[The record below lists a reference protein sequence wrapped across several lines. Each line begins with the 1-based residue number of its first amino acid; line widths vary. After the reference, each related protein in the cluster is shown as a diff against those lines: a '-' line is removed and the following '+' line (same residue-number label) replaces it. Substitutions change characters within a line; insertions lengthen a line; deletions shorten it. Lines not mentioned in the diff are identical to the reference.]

1 MSSRARLIL
10 LSGVGGSGTTTIAH
24 ATVAALA
31 GEGLR
36 PVLVDASGPA
46 SPDGGEP
53 AVLAAI
59 AGSVGRA
66 FADLGADPLLPE
78 EWFALPGVALLGA
91 LEQMRQAV
99 ADPTVDVVVVD
110 AGNHVRARELVDL
123 PASLGRLLDSA
134 LTPRLAMWRSA
145 GSASSDGAGTLFE
158 SMSTVRADV
167 QRLRSLL
174 AHPSTTM
181 RLVTRPEVDAVHRTA
196 RALAVFALLGVA
208 VDGVVLNRF
217 PRKSEEWPKDV
228 RADAR
233 AAEQLMS
240 DLADGVPVWTSTSAI
255 RPVPK
260 DRSAMGPLGRVR
272 VLDAEQLTVQV
283 DDEAFALVLPLAG
296 PAHAEAVVGRQG
308 DRLVVAFDGCLR
320 WLDLPP
326 VLRRCRA
333 THADRI
339 PEGLR
344 LSFVPSPGLWSRPA
358 EAS

>member
-10 LSGVGGSGTTTIAH
+10 LSGVGGAGTTTIAH

-36 PVLVDASGPA
+36 PVLVDASGTAAPA
-46 SPDGGEP
+46 GGEP
-53 AVLAAI
+53 VVLAAI
-59 AGSVGRA
+59 AGGVGRA

-78 EWFALPGVALLGA
+78 EWSGLPGVALLGA
-91 LEQMRQAV
+91 LEQVRQAV

-110 AGNHVRARELVDL
+110 AGSHARARELVDL
-123 PASLGRLLDSA
+123 PASLGAASRFGPDA
-134 LTPRLAMWRSA
+134 RLAMWRSA
-145 GSASSDGAGTLFE
+145 GSDGSTPAPTVFE
-158 SMSTVRADV
+158 SLSTARADV
-167 QRLRSLL
+167 GACGAGGSPP
-174 AHPSTTM
+174 ADHDAAGDHP
-181 RLVTRPEVDAVHRTA
+181 RHRHRRRTA
-196 RALAVFALLGVA
+196 RAVAVFSLLGVA

-240 DLADGVPVWTSTSAI
+240 DLADDVPVWTSTSAI

-296 PAHAEAVVGRQG
+296 PAHAEAVVGRHG
-308 DRLVVAFDGCLR
+308 DRLVVAFDGSLR

-333 THADRI
+333 THADRV